1 MIRVLGAALLTVG
14 CGGLGLSAVNRLDS
28 RVRDLRE
35 LSAGLEILQR
45 ELGWRLSPLP
55 KALEAAGEGTH
66 ERAAQFFAF
75 CAQGIEQLAGV
86 PFRALWNRGL
96 EQCPLRLSREDRA
109 LLEQLGPVLGRYDGD
124 SQRQAVENVLTGLL
138 RQQTQAED
146 DRRRLGRVY
155 GVLGLTAGLFLTL
168 MLV

>member
-1 MIRVLGAALLTVG
+1 MIRLLGAVLLTAG
-14 CGGLGLSAVNRLDS
+14 CGCLGLSAVNRLDS

-55 KALEAAGEGTH
+55 KALEAASGGTH
-66 ERAAQFFAF
+66 GRAAQFFAF
-75 CAQGIEQLAGV
+75 CAQETGRLTGT
-86 PFRALWNRGL
+86 PFRALWSKGL
-96 EQCPLRLSREDRA
+96 EQCPLRLNREDRA

-124 SQRQAVENVLTGLL
+124 SQRQAVENVLAGLS
-138 RQQTQAED
+138 RRRAQAED

-155 GVLGLTAGLFLTL
+155 GILGLTAGLFLA
-168 MLV
+168 LVLI

>member
-1 MIRVLGAALLTVG
+1 MIRFLGAALLITG
-14 CGGLGLSAVNRLDS
+14 CGGIGLSAVNRLDR

-45 ELGWRLSPLP
+45 ELGWRLAPLP
-55 KALEAAGEGTH
+55 KALEAAAGGAH
-66 ERAAQFFAF
+66 ERAARFFAF
-75 CAQGIEQLAGV
+75 CAQGSKQLAGT
-86 PFRALWNRGL
+86 PFRMLWSKGL
-96 EQCPLRLSREDRA
+96 EQCPLRLNREDRA

-124 SQRQAVENVLTGLL
+124 SQRQAVENVLTGLS

-168 MLV
+168 VLI

>member
-1 MIRVLGAALLTVG
+1 MIRLLGAVMLTMG
-14 CGGLGLSAVNRLDS
+14 CGSLGLSVVNRLDG

-45 ELGWRLSPLP
+45 ELGWRLAPLP
-55 KALEAAGEGTH
+55 EALEAAAGGTH
-66 ERAAQFFAF
+66 GRTAEFFSF
-75 CAQGIEQLAGV
+75 CAQGAKQLAGV
-86 PFRALWNRGL
+86 PFRTLWSRGL
-96 EQCPLRLSREDRA
+96 ERSSLRLSREDRA

-124 SQRQAVENVLTGLL
+124 SQRQAVESVLAGLS
-138 RQQTQAED
+138 RQRAQAED

-168 MLV
+168 VLI

>member
-1 MIRVLGAALLTVG
+1 MIRILGAALLTVG

-55 KALEAAGEGTH
+55 KALEAASGGTH
-66 ERAAQFFAF
+66 ERAAQFFAY
-75 CAQGIEQLAGV
+75 CARESRQLAGA
-86 PFRALWNRGL
+86 PFRTLWSRGL
-96 EQCPLRLSREDRA
+96 ERCPLRLNREDRA
-109 LLEQLGPVLGRYDGD
+109 LLEQLGPVLGRYDGE
-124 SQRQAVENVLTGLL
+124 SQRQAVENVLTGLSRRL
-138 RQQTQAED
+138 VQAED

-155 GVLGLTAGLFLTL
+155 GVLGLTAGLILTL
-168 MLV
+168 VLI

>member
-1 MIRVLGAALLTVG
+1 MIRLLGAALLTVG

-35 LSAGLEILQR
+35 LAAGLEILLR

-55 KALEAAGEGTH
+55 NALEAAAGGTKD
-66 ERAAQFFAF
+66 RAARFFAS
-75 CAQGIEQLAGV
+75 CAQESKQLFGV
-86 PFRALWNRGL
+86 PFRTLWSKEL

-124 SQRQAVENVLTGLL
+124 SQRQAVENVLTGLS
-138 RQQTQAED
+138 RQLSQAED

-155 GVLGLTAGLFLTL
+155 GVLGVTAGLFLTL
-168 MLV
+168 MLI

>member
-1 MIRVLGAALLTVG
+1 MIRLLGAVLLMAG

-45 ELGWRLSPLP
+45 ELGWRLAPLP
-55 KALEAAGEGTH
+55 EALEAAASGTH
-66 ERAAQFFAF
+66 ERAARFFAY
-75 CAQGIEQLAGV
+75 CAQGSKQLAGT
-86 PFRALWNRGL
+86 PFRTLWSRGL
-96 EQCPLRLSREDRA
+96 ERSPLRLSREDRA

-124 SQRQAVENVLTGLL
+124 SQRQAVENVLTGLY
-138 RQQTQAED
+138 RQQAQAED

-168 MLV
+168 VLI

>member
-1 MIRVLGAALLTVG
+1 MIRFLGAAMLIAG
-14 CGGLGLSAVNRLDS
+14 CGGLGLSAVSRLDG

-45 ELGWRLSPLP
+45 ELGWRLAPLP
-55 KALEAAGEGTH
+55 NALEAAAGGPH
-66 ERAAQFFAF
+66 GRAAGFFGF
-75 CAQGIEQLAGV
+75 CAQKSRQLAGESL
-86 PFRALWNRGL
+86 RTLWNKGL
-96 EQCPLRLSREDRA
+96 EQRPLWLSREDRA

-124 SQRQAVENVLTGLL
+124 SQRQALENVLADLS
-138 RQQTQAED
+138 RQRVQAED

-168 MLV
+168 VMI

>member
-1 MIRVLGAALLTVG
+1 MIRLMGAALLTAG
-14 CGGLGLSAVNRLDS
+14 CGGLGLGAVGRLDG

-55 KALEAAGEGTH
+55 KALEAAAGGAQG
-66 ERAAQFFAF
+66 RAARFFEF
-75 CAQGIEQLAGV
+75 CAQGAGCLAGT
-86 PFRALWNRGL
+86 PFLQLWREGL
-96 EQCPLRLSREDRA
+96 ERCPLRLEREDQA

-124 SQRQAVENVLTGLL
+124 SQRQAVEGVLAGLS
-138 RQQTQAED
+138 RQQAQAEE

-155 GVLGLTAGLFLTL
+155 GVLGVTVGLFLAIVL
-168 MLV
+168 I

>member
-1 MIRVLGAALLTVG
+1 MIRVLGAALLTAG
-14 CGGLGLSAVNRLDS
+14 CGGLGLSAVKRLDS

-55 KALEAAGEGTH
+55 EALMAASVGTYGG
-66 ERAAQFFAF
+66 AARFFAF
-75 CAQGIEQLAGV
+75 CAQESKQLSGA
-86 PFRALWNRGL
+86 PFRTLWSRGL
-96 EQCPLRLSREDRA
+96 EQCPLRLNREDRA
-109 LLEQLGPVLGRYDGD
+109 LLEQLGSILGRYDGD
-124 SQRQAVENVLTGLL
+124 SQRQAVENALAGLS

-155 GVLGLTAGLFLTL
+155 GVLGLTAGLFLVL
-168 MLV
+168 MLI

>member
-1 MIRVLGAALLTVG
+1 MLGAALLMAG

-35 LSAGLEILQR
+35 LSAGLEILLR
-45 ELGWRLSPLP
+45 ELGFRLAPLP
-55 KALEAAGEGTH
+55 EALAAAAGGTH
-66 ERAAQFFAF
+66 ERAAVFFAF
-75 CAQGIEQLAGV
+75 CAQGSGQLAGV
-86 PFRALWNRGL
+86 PFRALWSRGL
-96 EQCPLRLSREDRA
+96 DQCPLGLNREDRA

-124 SQRQAVENVLTGLL
+124 SQRQAVENVLAGLN
-138 RQQTQAED
+138 RQQARAED

-168 MLV
+168 MLL

>member
-1 MIRVLGAALLTVG
+1 MIRCVGAALLIAG

-28 RVRDLRE
+28 RVRDLWE

-55 KALEAAGEGTH
+55 KALEAAAVGTH
-66 ERAAQFFAF
+66 GHAAQFFTF
-75 CAQGIEQLAGV
+75 CARESKQLAGD
-86 PFRALWNRGL
+86 PFRTLWGRGL
-96 EQCPLRLSREDRA
+96 ERSPLRLSREDRA

-124 SQRQAVENVLTGLL
+124 SQRQAVENVLTGLS
-138 RQQTQAED
+138 RQRNQAED

-168 MLV
+168 MLI

>member
-1 MIRVLGAALLTVG
+1 MIRFLGAALLMAG
-14 CGGLGLSAVNRLDS
+14 CGGLGLSAVNRLVG

-55 KALEAAGEGTH
+55 EALETAARGTH
-66 ERAAQFFAF
+66 GRIAQFFAF
-75 CAQGIEQLAGV
+75 CAQGAKQLAGA
-86 PFRALWNRGL
+86 PFRTLWSRGL
-96 EQCPLRLSREDRA
+96 EQCPLQLNREDRA

-124 SQRQAVENVLTGLL
+124 SQRQAVENVLAGLS
-138 RQQTQAED
+138 RQQARAED

-168 MLV
+168 MLI